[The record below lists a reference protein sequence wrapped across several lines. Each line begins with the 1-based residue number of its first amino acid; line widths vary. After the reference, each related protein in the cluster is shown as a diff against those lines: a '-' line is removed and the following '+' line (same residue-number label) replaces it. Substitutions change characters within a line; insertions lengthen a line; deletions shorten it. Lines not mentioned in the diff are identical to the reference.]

1 MSPTA
6 PPPLPALQAAPDREA
21 VARTADALRPYVR
34 HTPVLS
40 SGSLDAEDGMR
51 LLFKAENLQ
60 RVGAFKM
67 RGAMRAA
74 LALTAERR
82 TRGLATHSSGNHA
95 QAVAKAARLLGC
107 PAYVVMPEDAPA
119 VKRMAVIG
127 YGARVIPCAP
137 TIQDRE
143 ATLDRVVAE
152 TGAAFI
158 PPFDHYDVIAGQA
171 TVGWE
176 FLREHP
182 DLDALVV
189 PVGGGGLAAGTCLS
203 AGFLAPGLPVYAAEP
218 ERVDDAFRTLRS
230 GERQTNERTD
240 TVADGLKTPLGERNW
255 TILRERLTDV
265 LTVPEADILP
275 ATRRLVERLN
285 VMVEPS
291 AAVAYAAVRTRTALF
306 RGKRVGIV
314 LSGGNADPAVVWG

>member
-1 MSPTA
+1 MTPT
-6 PPPLPALQAAPDREA
+6 PLPALQAAPDREA

-34 HTPVLS
+34 RTPVLS

-74 LALTAERR
+74 LALTAEQRA
-82 TRGLATHSSGNHA
+82 RGLATHSSGNHA

-107 PAYVVMPEDAPA
+107 PAHVVMPEGAPA
-119 VKRMAVIG
+119 VKRLAVIG

-137 TIQDRE
+137 TIEDRE
-143 ATLDRVVAE
+143 ATLARVVAE

-171 TVGWE
+171 TVAWE
-176 FLREHP
+176 FLRDHP
-182 DLDALVV
+182 DLDALVI
-189 PVGGGGLAAGTCLS
+189 PVGGGGLAAGSCLS

-230 GERQTNERTD
+230 GERQANDRTD

-255 TILRERLTDV
+255 AILRDRLTDV

-291 AAVAYAAVRTRTALF
+291 AAVAYAAVRARPALF